1 MAQQAGIDFVIRG
14 TTSGATK
21 AIDKLMNSLVKLN
34 NTMENSQGLKN
45 YRANMNA
52 FQAGIKNFGKS
63 LLKAT
68 GAGAMKGIKGLLSLS
83 GWPPR
88 NAIAGIKSYA
98 KGLSKVANGF
108 KRVLFYRAI
117 RTAIKAITDGLKEGT
132 ENLYKW
138 SQAMGGAAN
147 SAGQTFAQSMDSIA
161 TSMLYFKNS
170 IGAAVA
176 PLISALAPIIDM
188 VVDKIVTLINL
199 INQLFA
205 KLTGASSWNRA
216 IKKATQYGDAV
227 SGAGE
232 AAKEA
237 MHYLAPFDELNV
249 LPADNQGSSGGGGAN
264 QDYSGMFEEV
274 SEFNE
279 AIADFAD
286 SIKAKVQA
294 ADWQGLGELLGGK
307 INDVVNMIDFAGAGA
322 KVGTG
327 INAWFT
333 TKYWT
338 LQTVNFQNIGSKI
351 AEFLNNAIENIDFN
365 VLGRLITQ
373 KWTIVGDFLIGAIET
388 INWGQIT
395 SKLSDFIIGSFD
407 QLSEWIQSVDWAEF
421 GSTLWSSLKD
431 AVEGIDF
438 GGIASS
444 LMTLLGSAIAGAS
457 QLVYNFVR
465 DAIHDIWGYFMS
477 FAQDENGDGKVA
489 GGEIL
494 EGILKGIINGVKNI
508 GTWIREN
515 IFTPF
520 INGFKSV
527 FGIASPAKEMEEP
540 GQMVAEG
547 ILAGILKPFKTIKA
561 WVKEHIVEPLAAAIK
576 EKIAEATDLVNIG
589 LDIIDNMLSGIQ
601 DGWVL
606 MKAWFSDNFVRGI
619 AQFGIDAA
627 NGLLQPV
634 ENMINSVIDDI
645 NGITGDLPQWV
656 KDKFGLGE
664 IDHIDL
670 KLVPDL
676 DPPVGTFYN
685 ETKQRIEEE
694 SKKKP
699 TDITAKAGVTS
710 IDTNKISNPTI
721 DSTAK
726 FTAKQTAFTGGWSVN
741 GNPMFGAVAKFTAK
755 QTAFTGAWSVNGNP
769 MFGAVAKFTSKQQA
783 FTGAWSQNGAP
794 MFGSIAKFN
803 QKQTAFTGT
812 WSQNGNPIFGSIAKF
827 TAKQQAFTGDWSV
840 NGAPMFGSIAKFTA
854 SQNGLGYTPSF
865 NSVAYLDDWENGL
878 NYKPRIEVD
887 AYIDNMYDSNG
898 YKYNASGGIFS
909 GGQWHDIA
917 GYASGGSPKSSQLFY
932 ARENGAPE
940 LVGTIGNQTAV
951 LNNGQ
956 IVESVAF
963 GVQKAIAGIRF
974 HLTGMSSAQPT
985 QTESGMDEESI
996 YRAMV
1001 RALND
1006 ADVFPDT
1013 IDLDGDVVYRKMVN
1027 RNRQERM
1034 RLGVN
1039 PMMTA

>member
-52 FQAGIKNFGKS
+52 FQAGIKNLGKS

-68 GAGAMKGIKGLLSLS
+68 GAGAMKGIKGLLSLA

-88 NAIAGIKSYA
+88 QAIAGIKSYA
-98 KGLSKVANGF
+98 KGLSKVVNGF

-117 RTAIKAITDGLKEGT
+117 RTAIKMITDGLKEGT

-307 INDVVNMIDFAGAGA
+307 INDVVNMIDFAGAGK

-351 AEFLNNAIENIDFN
+351 AEFLNNALENIDFN
-365 VLGRLITQ
+365 ILGRTVTQ
-373 KWTIVGDFLIGAIET
+373 KFTIVGDFLIGAVEN
-388 INWGQIT
+388 INWGQVT
-395 SKLSDFIIGSFD
+395 SKISDFIIGSFD
-407 QLSEWIQSVDWAEF
+407 QLSEWIQSVNWAEF

-431 AVEGIDF
+431 AVDGVDF

-457 QLVYNFVR
+457 QLVYNFVS

-508 GTWIREN
+508 GTWIKEN
-515 IFTPF
+515 VFDPF

-527 FGIASPAKEMEEP
+527 FGIHSPAETMEEP
-540 GQMVAEG
+540 GQMVGEG
-547 ILAGILKPFKTIKA
+547 ILAGILKPFKEIKA
-561 WVKEHIVEPLAAAIK
+561 WVKEHIVDPLAKAIK

-627 NGLLQPV
+627 NGLLQPI

-645 NGITGDLPQWV
+645 NGLTDDLPQWV
-656 KDKFGLGE
+656 KDKLGLE
-664 IDHIDL
+664 ELEHIDL
-670 KLVPDL
+670 KIVPDL

-685 ETKQRIEEE
+685 ETKQRLEEE
-694 SKKKP
+694 SKAKP
-699 TDITAKAGVTS
+699 TGITADMTS
-710 IDTNKISNPTI
+710 VKDSIPVEDKEISTTARYDASKRNLSDNARTVSTWARYDSSKNNLNEKKRTISTWAAYNAIKNNLNEKKRTISTYASYNAVKNNLTQAQRTIGTTSEYKWRI
-721 DSTAK
+721 DSLSTSQKTFGTTAN
-726 FTAKQTAFTGGWSVN
+726 FTDYSDGLYNTPYIDATANITDVNINYTPEIDVRGNIYDTVQKATGGV
-741 GNPMFGAVAKFTAK
+741 
-755 QTAFTGAWSVNGNP
+755 
-769 MFGAVAKFTSKQQA
+769 
-783 FTGAWSQNGAP
+783 
-794 MFGSIAKFN
+794 
-803 QKQTAFTGT
+803 
-812 WSQNGNPIFGSIAKF
+812 
-827 TAKQQAFTGDWSV
+827 
-840 NGAPMFGSIAKFTA
+840 
-854 SQNGLGYTPSF
+854 Y
-865 NSVAYLDDWENGL
+865 
-878 NYKPRIEVD
+878 
-887 AYIDNMYDSNG
+887 
-898 YKYNASGGIFS
+898 S

-917 GYASGGSPKSSQLFY
+917 AYASGGSPRTSQLFI
-932 ARENGAPE
+932 AREAGPE
-940 LVGTIGNQTAV
+940 LVGTLGGHTAV
-951 LNNGQ
+951 MNNDQ
-956 IVESVAF
+956 IVASVSD
-963 GVQKAIAGIRF
+963 GVARAIAGIRF
-974 HLTGMSSAQPT
+974 HMTGMSAISSVP
-985 QTESGMDEESI
+985 TESGMDEESI

-1006 ADVFPDT
+1006 SDVFPDT

>member
-52 FQAGIKNFGKS
+52 FQAGIKNLGKS

-68 GAGAMKGIKGLLSLS
+68 GSGAMKGIKGLLSLA

-227 SGAGE
+227 SGSGE

-294 ADWQGLGELLGGK
+294 SDWQGLGELLGGK

-365 VLGRLITQ
+365 ILGRTVTQ
-373 KWTIVGDFLIGAIET
+373 KFTIVGDFLIGAVEK
-388 INWGQIT
+388 INWGQVT
-395 SKLSDFIIGSFD
+395 SKISDFIIGSFD

-431 AVEGIDF
+431 AVDGIDF

-508 GTWIREN
+508 GAWIKEN
-515 IFTPF
+515 IFDPF

-547 ILAGILKPFKTIKA
+547 ILEGILKPFKTIKV
-561 WVKEHIVEPLAAAIK
+561 WVKEHIVDPLAAAIK
-576 EKIAEATDLVNIG
+576 EKIEEAKELVNIG
-589 LDIIDNMLSGIQ
+589 LDIMDNMLKGIQ
-601 DGWVL
+601 DGWTL
-606 MKAWFSDNFVRGI
+606 IKAWFSDNFVRGMQ
-619 AQFGIDAA
+619 QFGIDAV
-627 NGLLQPV
+627 NGLLEHV
-634 ENMINSVIDDI
+634 ESAVNGAIDTI
-645 NGITGDLPQWV
+645 NGMIDKLPPSVQEWM
-656 KDKFGLGE
+656 GLE
-664 IDHIDL
+664 HIDPIDI

-685 ETKQRIEEE
+685 ETKQQIEAE
-694 SKKKP
+694 SKAKP
-699 TDITAKAGVTS
+699 TGLTATAGMTS
-710 IDTNKISNPTI
+710 AVDNIPSGQKVVSLSGNYTNGTDAIPSQQKTISLSGSFIKGTDAIPASQKVFP
-721 DSTAK
+721 STAK
-726 FTAKQTAFTGGWSVN
+726 MTTVTDSIPVNSKVISTTANMTKRTLGEKTKSPIKV
-741 GNPMFGAVAKFTAK
+741 VANMYKRNIEAIK
-755 QTAFTGAWSVNGNP
+755 GKDISQQ
-769 MFGAVAKFTSKQQA
+769 AKFTSRDTSA
-783 FTGAWSQNGAP
+783 ISGASVSSTAYFTGW
-794 MFGSIAKFN
+794 
-803 QKQTAFTGT
+803 T
-812 WSQNGNPIFGSIAKF
+812 
-827 TAKQQAFTGDWSV
+827 
-840 NGAPMFGSIAKFTA
+840 
-854 SQNGLGYTPSF
+854 
-865 NSVAYLDDWENGL
+865 NGL
-878 NYKPRIEVD
+878 NSKPQIRVD

-898 YKYNASGGIFS
+898 YKYNAGGGIFS
-909 GGQWHDIA
+909 GGQWHNIQ
-917 GYASGGSPKSSQLFY
+917 GYASGGSPRTSQLFF
-932 ARENGAPE
+932 ARENGMPE
-940 LVGTIGNQTAV
+940 LVGTLGGHTAV
-951 LNNGQ
+951 MNNDQ
-956 IVESVAF
+956 IVASVSA
-963 GVQKAIAGIRF
+963 GVARAIAGIRF
-974 HLTGMSSAQPT
+974 QMTGMSAVAPMST
-985 QTESGMDEESI
+985 DSGMNEEAI
-996 YRAMV
+996 YRAML

-1006 ADVFPDT
+1006 ADVFPDE
-1013 IDLDGDVVYRKMVN
+1013 IDLDGDVVYRKMVQ
-1027 RNRQERM
+1027 RNRQERT

-1039 PMMTA
+1039 PMMA

>member
-1 MAQQAGIDFVIRG
+1 MAQQAGIDFVIKG
-14 TTSGATK
+14 TTSSATK
-21 AIDKLMNSLVKLN
+21 AIDKLMGSLVKLN
-34 NTMENSQGLKN
+34 NAMEHSQGMKN
-45 YRANMNA
+45 YRANMSA
-52 FQAGIKNFGKS
+52 FKSDIKNLGASLKS
-63 LLKAT
+63 I
-68 GAGAMKGIKGLLSLS
+68 GSGAMKGVKGILSLA
-83 GWPPR
+83 GWPPKT
-88 NAIAGIKSYA
+88 AITGIQQYA

-117 RTAIKAITDGLKEGT
+117 RAAIKGITDGLKEGT

-176 PLISALAPIIDM
+176 PLISALAPVIDM

-307 INDVVNMIDFAGAGA
+307 INDVVNMIDFAGAGK

-338 LQTVNFQNIGSKI
+338 LQTINFQNIGSKI

-388 INWGQIT
+388 INWGQVT

-407 QLSEWIQSVDWAEF
+407 QLSEWIQSVDWADF

-431 AVEGIDF
+431 AVDGIDF

-457 QLVYNFVR
+457 QLVYNFVS

-508 GTWIREN
+508 GTWIKEN
-515 IFTPF
+515 IFDPF

-547 ILAGILKPFKTIKA
+547 ILEGILKPFKTIKA
-561 WVKEHIVEPLAAAIK
+561 WVKEHIVDPLAKAIK
-576 EKIAEATDLVNIG
+576 EKIAEATDLINIG

-645 NGITGDLPQWV
+645 NGMTDDLPQWV
-656 KDKFGLGE
+656 KDKLGLE
-664 IDHIDL
+664 ELEHIDL
-670 KLVPDL
+670 KIIPDL

-694 SKKKP
+694 SKSNP
-699 TDITAKAGVTS
+699 TDISATAQYNSTKNNLTEKQRTITTWAAYNAIKSNLTDKDRTITTWAAYNVVKNNLSNEDRTITTWAAYNAIKNNLTQDQRTIGTISEYKWRVDSLSNAQKTL
-710 IDTNKISNPTI
+710 DTTAHFTDYSDGFYNAPSI
-721 DSTAK
+721 DSTAY
-726 FTAKQTAFTGGWSVN
+726 F
-741 GNPMFGAVAKFTAK
+741 
-755 QTAFTGAWSVNGNP
+755 
-769 MFGAVAKFTSKQQA
+769 
-783 FTGAWSQNGAP
+783 
-794 MFGSIAKFN
+794 
-803 QKQTAFTGT
+803 
-812 WSQNGNPIFGSIAKF
+812 
-827 TAKQQAFTGDWSV
+827 
-840 NGAPMFGSIAKFTA
+840 
-854 SQNGLGYTPSF
+854 
-865 NSVAYLDDWENGL
+865 DDWENGL
-878 NYKPRIEVD
+878 NYKPSISVD
-887 AYIDNMYDSNG
+887 AYVDDIYDSNG
-898 YKYNASGGIFS
+898 YKYNASGGVYA

-917 GYASGGSPKSSQLFY
+917 AYASGGSPKTAQMFI
-932 ARENGAPE
+932 AREAGPE
-940 LVGTIGNQTAV
+940 LVGTIGGHTAV
-951 LNNGQ
+951 MNNDQ
-956 IVESVAF
+956 IVSSVSY

-974 HLTGMSSAQPT
+974 HLTGMSSAPAVPT
-985 QTESGMDEESI
+985 DSGMDEESM

-1006 ADVFPDT
+1006 ADVFPET